1 MTINATLIVQMI
13 NFCITWVIIK
23 YLFVHPVVRIRAGIR
38 HSVAVIEQERNAL
51 LDALSRSTDA
61 RYKLW
66 HGWYL
71 QSRNLIKERSVTLPQ
86 PSLRAIRCAAPELP
100 VHEIEALI
108 DRLTARVLSH
118 VEEKS

>member
-13 NFCITWVIIK
+13 NFCITWMIIK

-38 HSVAVIEQERNAL
+38 HSIAVVEQERNAL
-51 LDALSRSTDA
+51 LEALARSTDT

-66 HGWYL
+66 HSWYL
-71 QSRNLIKERSVTLPQ
+71 QSRNLIKERSIAIPQ
-86 PSLRAIRCAAPELP
+86 PSLIVTRCTAPELP
-100 VHEIEALI
+100 AREIEALI
-108 DRLTARVLSH
+108 DRLTTLVVSQ